1 VTAVGALVRAVA
13 AALAE
18 VVRLVLV
25 DPVRGGRLRS
35 ERWPPGLGAI
45 VALAGTSFVV
55 AAALVLAGPSLR
67 QHSDLVS
74 ALNGDLV
81 YPRWTTPV
89 FLALVVLTLA
99 LLHAASLHLSPWLR
113 LGVLLFVV
121 LAVLA
126 SALDTFDDNPAASL
140 VSASGALLL
149 VLLTAARWRAAFRW
163 WEFVVSLLVIGA
175 TLGVAT
181 RLVGDR
187 AQPFGFDPTPTTLV
201 QMAQLVSTLSV
212 PFTLVAGLAF
222 AQLALL
228 LTRQVGT
235 VVDERVG
242 PTPLLGVVVGVV
254 AVVQVVLVVL
264 HLRAPTESGSSH
276 LAELAAAGL
285 LLAVALALA
294 LTILRAGRGHAGVW
308 DRLDDAVTTVA
319 FPFAAAL
326 SASVLAA
333 LVLTRVDTQISRFTG
348 GERLYLD
355 DLADALFETATVAWT
370 RILVALGLLAWAL
383 WQRRR
388 RPLPAAFAAT
398 VGTVVLVTAAGR
410 ASDRAVDLPW
420 TSEALTDVG
429 GVAWLVVLVA
439 LATTRRLDRRRLV
452 AVGTGLGLSLA
463 YSVRS
468 TFDAPFITLFGL
480 GASAA
485 VFLGVVWATLTDAEE
500 ANGDSARYPRPA
512 RVLFFLA
519 NALLAMSTL
528 AFLAVADTEGLGV
541 DVSAFGTLGDDF
553 LGTGLLLAAYAA
565 LAWELLSPA
574 PASPPRS
581 PASSPRTGP

>member
-1 VTAVGALVRAVA
+1 MTAAVALVRAVA

-25 DPVRGGRLRS
+25 DPVRGGRLRPD
-35 ERWPPGLGAI
+35 RWPPGLAAI
-45 VALAGTSFVV
+45 VSLAGASFVA
-55 AAALVLAGPSLR
+55 AAALVLTGPTLR
-67 QHSDLVS
+67 RQSDLVS
-74 ALNGDLV
+74 GLSGDLV

-89 FLALVVLTLA
+89 FLALVVVTLA

-126 SALDTFDDNPAASL
+126 SALDTYDDNRPAAL

-163 WEFVVSLLVIGA
+163 WEFVVSLVVIGA

-187 AQPFGFDPTPTTLV
+187 AQPFGFDPTPTSLV
-201 QMAQLVSTLSV
+201 QMAQLVSSLSV
-212 PFTLVAGLAF
+212 PFTFVAGLAF
-222 AQLALL
+222 AQLAVL
-228 LTRQVGT
+228 LTRQVGA

-264 HLRAPTESGSSH
+264 HLRVPTGSGSSH
-276 LAELAAAGL
+276 VAELGAAGL
-285 LLAVALALA
+285 LLVLALA
-294 LTILRAGRGHAGVW
+294 LGVGVVLRSARAETGVL
-308 DRLDDAVTTVA
+308 DRLDDAVATLA
-319 FPFAAAL
+319 FPVAAAL

-333 LVLTRVDTQISRFTG
+333 LVLTRVDTQIARFTG

-355 DLADALFETATVAWT
+355 DAADALFKSATVAWT
-370 RILVALGLLAWAL
+370 RVLIALGLLAWAL
-383 WQRRR
+383 WQRHR
-388 RPLPAAFAAT
+388 RPLPATFAAAI
-398 VGTVVLVTAAGR
+398 GTVILVTAVGR

-420 TSEALTDVG
+420 TSEALTDVA
-429 GVAWLVVLVA
+429 GVLWLVVLLA
-439 LATTRRLDRRRLV
+439 LAATRRLDRRRLV
-452 AVGTGLGLSLA
+452 AVGTALGLSLA

-468 TFDAPFITLFGL
+468 TFDAPFVTVLGL

-485 VFLGVVWATLTDAEE
+485 VFLGVVWATLTDADE
-500 ANGDSARYPRPA
+500 ANGDSERYPRPA

-528 AFLAVADTEGLGV
+528 AFLAVADTEGLGI

-553 LGTGLLLAAYAA
+553 LGTGLLLTAYAA
-565 LAWELLSPA
+565 LAWEVLSPRA
-574 PASPPRS
+574 EPIPPRS
-581 PASSPRTGP
+581 PAS